1 MNEQRTHILVVEDQ
15 GAHAELMRHAFAS
28 HTDRFRLTVVGSLQQ
43 AQTCLSQEDR
53 PDLVITDLLLPDGKG
68 IELLPKDEHLAFPLV
83 LMTSHGDEKAAAD
96 AIKAGALDY
105 VPKSA
110 TTLGD
115 MPRVAERALREWSHI
130 VQRMQAEAQ
139 RDAALEALQES
150 DLRYHTLFENIP
162 LGIGTATMDGRILM
176 CNDAMLQMTGHPRAE
191 LDQFDLRDSY
201 QNPQERALLLERLQT
216 EGLVRDMEVQLKR
229 QDGTLYHASLTMA
242 PVTLGGDDFILTLAR
257 DITGQMQAETRRDA
271 ALEALRE
278 SQNRYQVLFDRM
290 LDGYALHEIIC
301 DDDGQAIDYRFLDI
315 NPAFETFTGLGRDII
330 GQRVLKVLPM
340 TERHWIDTYGKVA
353 LTGKSIQFENY
364 SQGVGGKWFQVVA
377 FSPAE
382 RQFVTI
388 FQEVTRRKQIEEE
401 REALIEELETKNAEL
416 ERFVYTVSHDLK
428 SPLITIT
435 GFLGFLERDAMAGN
449 FERLKDDIARIS
461 NAAVKMQ
468 QLLDE
473 LLELSR
479 IGRMMN
485 PPEQVPM
492 GELAREAVD
501 MIAGQLNERD
511 VQVEISPVLLQPDGP
526 TVYGDRLRLYEVLE
540 NLVDNAVKF
549 TSDQPDPRVEIGVRR
564 DGDETV
570 FYVQDNGIG
579 IELPYHDKVFGLF
592 EKLDVGTRG
601 TGVGLAIV
609 KRIVE
614 VHGGRVWVESQGAG
628 QGSTFCFTLADKK

>member
-28 HTDRFRLTVVGSLQQ
+28 HTDRFRLTVVGSLQG
-43 AQTCLSQEDR
+43 ARNCLEQKNR

-68 IELLPKDEHLAFPLV
+68 IELLPKDEPPPFPLV

-105 VPKSA
+105 VLKSA

-130 VQRMQAEAQ
+130 VQRMHAE
-139 RDAALEALQES
+139 ES
-150 DLRYHTLFENIP
+150 LR
-162 LGIGTATMDGRILM
+162 R
-176 CNDAMLQMTGHPRAE
+176 
-191 LDQFDLRDSY
+191 
-201 QNPQERALLLERLQT
+201 
-216 EGLVRDMEVQLKR
+216 
-229 QDGTLYHASLTMA
+229 
-242 PVTLGGDDFILTLAR
+242 
-257 DITGQMQAETRRDA
+257 
-271 ALEALRE
+271 
-278 SQNRYQVLFDRM
+278 SQKQYRMLFDRM

-301 DDDGQAIDYRFLDI
+301 DDDGRAIDYRFLDI

-330 GQRVLKVLPM
+330 GQRVLKVLPL
-340 TERHWIDTYGKVA
+340 TEHHWIDIYGKVA
-353 LTGKSIQFENY
+353 LTGEPIQFENY

-401 REALIEELETKNAEL
+401 REALIDELEAKNAEL

-449 FERLKDDIARIS
+449 FERLKDDMARIS
-461 NAAVKMQ
+461 NAATKMQ

-511 VQVEISPVLLQPDGP
+511 VQIEISPALLQPDGP

-579 IELPYHDKVFGLF
+579 IEPPYHNKVFDLF